1 LLNQIAA
8 IHGTGVA
15 AVTNSYESIQTVTVG
30 TPQSSIDFTSIP
42 STFKHL
48 QVRYIARTSRS
59 AEAEDL
65 ILQLNSDTGSNYS
78 FHFLLGTGTNP
89 PAAGAGANQT
99 FIYVPTATA
108 STAAANN
115 FGAGVVDILDY
126 GNTNKYK
133 TVRNL
138 GGEER
143 NGNGTIAFESGAW
156 LNTNAVSTVTFK
168 TVSANNFATNSSF
181 ALYGIKG

>member
-1 LLNQIAA
+1 M
-8 IHGTGVA
+8 
-15 AVTNSYESIQTVTVG
+15 
-30 TPQSSIDFTSIP
+30 
-42 STFKHL
+42 
-48 QVRYIARTSRS
+48 
-59 AEAEDL
+59 
-65 ILQLNSDTGSNYS
+65 QLNSDTGSNYS
-78 FHFLLGTGTNP
+78 LHFLLGTGTNP
-89 PAAGAGANQT
+89 PASGAGASQT

-143 NGNGTIAFESGAW
+143 NGNGTIALESGAW

-168 TVSANNFATNSSF
+168 TVSANNFAQYSSF